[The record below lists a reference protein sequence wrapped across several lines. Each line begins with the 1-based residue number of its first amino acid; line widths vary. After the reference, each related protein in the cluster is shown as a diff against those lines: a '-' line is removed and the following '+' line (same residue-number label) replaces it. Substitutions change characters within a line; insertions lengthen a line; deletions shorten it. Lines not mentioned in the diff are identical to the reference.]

1 IIGQLSFPITP
12 QDTLESVREKG
23 LALEWQLY
31 PACIQ
36 LFAEGR
42 LKTVRMTYTQPQGRT
57 LQRTVVKIA
66 V

>member
-1 IIGQLSFPITP
+1 
-12 QDTLESVREKG
+12 VREKG